1 MAHRE
6 MTPADYMAMAR
17 RRWILILSLAVIGP
31 PLAYLISIV
40 LPTRYK
46 SQTLVLVEEPSISKD
61 IAHDDSSGLSQRLAS
76 MQQQILSRS
85 RLEPL
90 IHKYN
95 LFPKEIAHKSM
106 DDLVLKLQK
115 DIEVSPIMPM
125 AETRAKDLPGFNVT
139 VTLDNAHTA
148 QDVCAD
154 ITSMFIETSLQSD
167 DRLKENTKNLL
178 DGQLQD
184 AKLKLDDQDAK
195 LAEFKSKHF
204 QELPEDEQTNLN
216 LLTGLNAQLDAATQA
231 LGRAQQDKTF
241 NDTLL
246 TQQVASWQAGQTG
259 SSPDTLDR
267 QMTQLQT
274 QLSNLE
280 ARYTADHP
288 DVIKAKADIA
298 ALQQKINDANNTASS
313 AGKTP
318 RSNIEPAQIQ
328 QLRAAIHASDT
339 AIAEKTRE
347 QERIQQQ
354 IRLYESRI
362 QSSPGVEQQYKE
374 LTRGYQTALDSYNE
388 LQKLRDSSAREYDVS
403 RKQLGEQLR
412 VLDPANLPDKPS
424 FPNRPLFALGG
435 LGGGLGLGLA
445 LAFFLEMKD
454 TSFKTERDVE
464 AVLQLP
470 VLAMVP
476 TVEPPSVK
484 GSTRGRTGTKGLEV
498 GARA

>member
-1 MAHRE
+1 
-6 MTPADYMAMAR
+6 
-17 RRWILILSLAVIGP
+17 L
-31 PLAYLISIV
+31 
-40 LPTRYK
+40 
-46 SQTLVLVEEPSISKD
+46 
-61 IAHDDSSGLSQRLAS
+61 AHDDSSGLSQRLAS

-85 RLEPL
+85 RLEPI

-95 LFPKEIAHKSM
+95 LFPKEVNQKSM
-106 DDLVLKLQK
+106 DDLVVKLQK
-115 DIEVSPIMPM
+115 AIEVSPIMPM

-139 VTLDNAHTA
+139 VTLDNPHTA

-154 ITSMFIETSLQSD
+154 ITSMFIETSLHTD
-167 DRLKENTKNLL
+167 DKLRENTKDLL
-178 DGQLQD
+178 DSQLQES
-184 AKLKLDDQDAK
+184 KLKLDDQDAK

-246 TQQVASWQAGQTG
+246 TQQLASWQAGQTG
-259 SSPDTLDR
+259 SSPDALDR
-267 QMTQLQT
+267 QLTQAQS
-274 QLSNLE
+274 QLSILE
-280 ARYTADHP
+280 NRYTADHP
-288 DVIKAKADIA
+288 DVIKAKAEIA
-298 ALQQKINDANNTASS
+298 ALQQKINDANATGSTSKPHSS
-313 AGKTP
+313 
-318 RSNIEPAQIQ
+318 IEPAQIQ
-328 QLRAAIHASDT
+328 QLRAAIHASDA
-339 AIAEKTRE
+339 AIAGKIRE
-347 QERIQQQ
+347 QERIQSQ

-388 LQKLRDSSAREYDVS
+388 LLKLRDSSARDVDVQ

-412 VLDPANLPDKPS
+412 VLDPANLPDRPS

-435 LGGGLGLGLA
+435 LAAGLGLGLG
-445 LAFFLEMKD
+445 LTFLMEMKD

-476 TVEPPSVK
+476 AIDPPSVK
-484 GSTRGRTGTKGLEV
+484 GMRGRAATNGLEV